1 MLNMLNRLLDEGVEF
16 TTAIDIVATKYNEY
30 RDRLIEKYDQQPNNL
45 EVL

>member
-16 TTAIDIVATKYNEY
+16 YAAVNMVAFKYNEY

-45 EVL
+45 KVI